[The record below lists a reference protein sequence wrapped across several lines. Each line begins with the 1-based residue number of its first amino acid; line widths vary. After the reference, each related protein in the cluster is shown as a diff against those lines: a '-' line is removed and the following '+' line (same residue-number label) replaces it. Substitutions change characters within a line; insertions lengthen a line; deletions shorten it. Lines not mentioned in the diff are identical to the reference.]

1 MFECIKFH
9 KPLAE
14 LNWSFHMSS
23 KSKHRSFKHD
33 KFIFKSKHLVE
44 KKNYYSLSLY
54 ISAAMQEILLGD
66 GSV

>member
-14 LNWSFHMSS
+14 LNWSFHMSA

-33 KFIFKSKHLVE
+33 KFIFKLKHLVE
-44 KKNYYSLSLY
+44 KKKITIPSLY
-54 ISAAMQEILLGD
+54 IYQQQYK
-66 GSV
+66 